1 MSVSPGSASTV
12 GGLLQPAGE
21 PWVMLVVLVAVI
33 GYALAAILPAR
44 SQRWV
49 GIALAVGLV
58 AHAFGLL
65 AEVGLL
71 SLRRDTTPPGTRLGF
86 ALVLS
91 LTVWLV
97 VVVHSIESRF
107 LPLPGVR
114 RALAVSGLLA
124 LLVAVLFPGDWH
136 VLSSRW
142 APWHWV
148 LGVAAYGLF
157 GAAVLHGL
165 LLDEAERRLRS
176 RSRVQASDAGAAPT
190 MPLLQLERITFRFVQ
205 AGFVA
210 LSAAIG
216 LGLVTAHSWR
226 ADHKLVLS
234 LSAWAIFAGLLAGRY
249 WRGWRG
255 RHATRWLYVGTLV
268 LLLAYVGTRF
278 VSQVLMG
285 RGV

>member
-1 MSVSPGSASTV
+1 
-12 GGLLQPAGE
+12 
-21 PWVMLVVLVAVI
+21 MLVVLVAVL

-49 GIALAVGLV
+49 GIALVVGLV
-58 AHAFGLL
+58 AHALGLL

-71 SLRRDTTPPGTRLGF
+71 RLHQGATPPGTRLGF

-124 LLVAVLFPGDWH
+124 LLLAVVFPGDWH
-136 VLSSRW
+136 VLSSHW

-176 RSRVQASDAGAAPT
+176 RGHGQTPSGSRSPT

-216 LGLVTAHSWR
+216 LGLVTAHGWR

-234 LSAWAIFAGLLAGRY
+234 LSAWAIFAALLAGRY

-268 LLLAYVGTRF
+268 LLLAYAGTRF
-278 VSQVLMG
+278 VSQVLLG

>member
-1 MSVSPGSASTV
+1 MSVSPGSAATW
-12 GGLLQPAGE
+12 GGLLRPSAE
-21 PWVMLVVLVAVI
+21 AWVLLATVVALVGYSVA
-33 GYALAAILPAR
+33 ALLPAR

-49 GIALAVGLV
+49 GVALGVGLA
-58 AHAFGLL
+58 AHGLSLLADVGLL
-65 AEVGLL
+65 AVPSGVG
-71 SLRRDTTPPGTRLGF
+71 PQGTRLGF

-97 VVVHSIESRF
+97 VLVHSIESRL
-107 LPLPGVR
+107 LPLPAVR
-114 RALAVSGLLA
+114 RALAVSGL
-124 LLVAVLFPGDWH
+124 AVLLLGWAFPGDWH

-142 APWHWV
+142 APWHWM

-176 RSRVQASDAGAAPT
+176 RLKAPAREAPSTPT

-210 LSAAIG
+210 LTAAIA
-216 LGLVTAHSWR
+216 LGLVTAHAWR
-226 ADHKLVLS
+226 PDHKLVLS
-234 LSAWAIFAGLLAGRY
+234 VAAWAIFAALLVGRH
-249 WRGWRG
+249 WQGWRG
-255 RHATRWLYVGTLV
+255 RQATRWLYVGTLV

-278 VSQVLMG
+278 VSQVLLG
-285 RGV
+285 RTV